1 MAAVVQWTGREAALL
16 GVATRLPIR
25 VYAEKLGVDPKT
37 VTRWRKQGSTLKV
50 QPETAEIL
58 DRFKSTCRP
67 EVLEVFYASL
77 GNSTE
82 HYGEAGSSPA
92 LGPATVISHKFLP
105 VYIGGSTFLI
115 TGDPCQ
121 HGPARLG
128 HRATPVPHPD
138 AEATSQLHLYDCGV
152 AIFHLVQ
159 RREVET
165 LGDLAVWRYRS
176 YLTDLE
182 WANGKIRELLAAA
195 GSSDTMQELKPP
207 TYVLSAYLLEDSPW
221 QGANLETAMQLLTT
235 PSVLVDR
242 QRPEDTVRLGT
253 DVERALFTNAF
264 EHSDVVAF
272 SSQAIALGLAGWSGV
287 AYHPLSP
294 ERALPMDAIVA
305 LELDVQAL
313 WCLSSFVLDEIE
325 EGRDPVMP
333 EEFGWRF
340 LRGALTRLTAA
351 RPQETAQ
358 HQLMREAVLTTSQL
372 PDRLRTAQEVLR
384 DADARIQEAQ

>member
-16 GVATRLPIR
+16 GEAHRLSIR
-25 VYAEKLGVDPKT
+25 AYAQILGVDPKT
-37 VTRWRKQGSTLKV
+37 VSRWRKLGSDTEV
-50 QPETAEIL
+50 VPETAEIL
-58 DRFKSTCRP
+58 DRFKETCP
-67 EVLEVFYASL
+67 PAVLEVFYASL
-77 GNSTE
+77 NNGVA
-82 HYGEAGSSPA
+82 GETGSAPA
-92 LGPATVISHKFLP
+92 LGPATVVSHKFLP
-105 VYIGGSTFLI
+105 VYIGDAVSQI
-115 TGDPCQ
+115 SGDPRE
-121 HGPARLG
+121 HGPARLS
-128 HRATPVPHPD
+128 HRARPALHPD
-138 AEATSQLHLYDCGV
+138 AEATSRLHLYDCGV

-159 RREVET
+159 RRTVET

-176 YLTDLE
+176 YLEDLE
-182 WANGKIRELLAAA
+182 WADKRIHALLAEVADQ
-195 GSSDTMQELKPP
+195 SWELKPP
-207 TYVLSAYLLEDSPW
+207 AYVLSAYLLEDSSW

-242 QRPEDTVRLGT
+242 QRPKDTVRLGD
-253 DVERALFTNAF
+253 DVEQALFSQGF
-264 EHSDVVAF
+264 EHSDVVGF
-272 SSQAIALGLAGWSGV
+272 SSQAIAVGFAGWSGV

-294 ERALPMDAIVA
+294 ERALSMDAIVA

-313 WCLSSFVLDEIE
+313 WCLSSYVLDEIE

-333 EEFGWRF
+333 KDYGWRF

-384 DADARIQEAQ
+384 DSDI